1 MHTNSKTGFYKYMQK
16 NKNTDIEFDDIRLFT
31 NLLYL
36 PEPGRHRTDGSGAM
50 LNCLFLIGGA

>member
-1 MHTNSKTGFYKYMQK
+1 MQK